1 LFTVATHPSELLV
14 MGREALLTA
23 RGLRRHF
30 RATGTPAQGEHK
42 KGEHKNKASLRFANM
57 SHALATEKHGLPAP
71 YPRIPGVHFTRA
83 LG

>member
-1 LFTVATHPSELLV
+1 LFTVATHPSELRV

-42 KGEHKNKASLRFANM
+42 NKASLRFTNM